1 MGHKLLG
8 ERPSSDIKT
17 EINAAHY
24 YEAENNCQWK
34 KSTIQTYY
42 NQVKYNLFKEFFMK
56 FHHYLNLHF
65 NFISQTEMIA
75 LMTHVGE
82 IDQKKRSLIWKK
94 HKRNETFTE
103 KIMKEII
110 VVIIYMGRR
119 KLGKIKVKM
128 ANRPF

>member
-1 MGHKLLG
+1 
-8 ERPSSDIKT
+8 
-17 EINAAHY
+17 
-24 YEAENNCQWK
+24 
-34 KSTIQTYY
+34 
-42 NQVKYNLFKEFFMK
+42 
-56 FHHYLNLHF
+56 
-65 NFISQTEMIA
+65 MIA

-110 VVIIYMGRR
+110 VVIIYMGQR

-128 ANRPF
+128 ANRSF

>member
-1 MGHKLLG
+1 MLLA
-8 ERPSSDIKT
+8 PSFGGGGSF
-17 EINAAHY
+17 
-24 YEAENNCQWK
+24 
-34 KSTIQTYY
+34 STRAFSISW
-42 NQVKYNLFKEFFMK
+42 
-56 FHHYLNLHF
+56 YLICMDPLHF
-65 NFISQTEMIA
+65 NFISKTEMIA
-75 LMTHVGE
+75 LMKHAGE

-103 KIMKEII
+103 KILKQII

>member
-1 MGHKLLG
+1 MLLA
-8 ERPSSDIKT
+8 PSFGGGGSF
-17 EINAAHY
+17 
-24 YEAENNCQWK
+24 
-34 KSTIQTYY
+34 STFSISG
-42 NQVKYNLFKEFFMK
+42 
-56 FHHYLNLHF
+56 YLISMDPLYF

-75 LMTHVGE
+75 LMKHAGE

-110 VVIIYMGRR
+110 VVIIYMGQR

-128 ANRPF
+128 ANRSF